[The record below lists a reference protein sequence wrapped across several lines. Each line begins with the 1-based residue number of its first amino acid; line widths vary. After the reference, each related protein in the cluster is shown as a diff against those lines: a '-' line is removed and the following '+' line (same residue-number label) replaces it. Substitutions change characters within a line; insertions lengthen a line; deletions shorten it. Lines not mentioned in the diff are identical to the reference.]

1 MSEIFICIL
10 TFKWDT
16 AGITILKGVNRGILP
31 LKIVKKYEFAMAYFS
46 LKVGIST
53 TGKTLKQ
60 VQSEQGVNYI

>member
-1 MSEIFICIL
+1 MQWVPPYL
-10 TFKWDT
+10 GGNG
-16 AGITILKGVNRGILP
+16 GIVLP

-46 LKVGIST
+46 LKEGIST